1 MGKYFISL
9 TLFTLLIVELAFLAL
24 LIPLDSFVQQWIEN
38 FRYCDLDRLA
48 LFVKNWTSTPYR
60 YITIV
65 GTAVCVLVY
74 HRRWED
80 IIALSIIA
88 IGGALLCEWLKLFVT
103 RPRPSSLAFIN
114 YGHSFPSGHV
124 TNSVTLFGA
133 IYYTA
138 FHDHPGKRW
147 IRLSALSGI
156 VVVITI
162 IGLQR
167 LYFTHHWLTDVI
179 GSCLLGLAWL
189 SFATARFC
197 RPLAVKSLGVTC
209 IVFAFAFLTV
219 RLFPK
224 LQFIVPSP
232 ISARG
237 TSTSRVDLAAYVP
250 SELEAGSAEIERGA
264 PAIAIWYLRGPKTNI
279 NLPLTQ
285 QRDYK
290 VAFAIAPQ
298 SQSRKLECHQLEV
311 LINDRPVKRTVLY
324 EGFRDYTFRM
334 DKQLVSA
341 DTNRL
346 TFTLPTTERGRAA
359 LVYVEAFPQ

>member
-237 TSTSRVDLAAYVP
+237 TSTSRVDLAAHVP

-290 VAFAIAPQ
+290 VVFAIAPQ

>member
-1 MGKYFISL
+1 M
-9 TLFTLLIVELAFLAL
+9 
-24 LIPLDSFVQQWIEN
+24 
-38 FRYCDLDRLA
+38 
-48 LFVKNWTSTPYR
+48 
-60 YITIV
+60 
-65 GTAVCVLVY
+65 LVY

-88 IGGALLCEWLKLFVT
+88 IGGALLCEWLKLFVS

-114 YGHSFPSGHV
+114 YGNSFPSGHV

-138 FHDHPGKRW
+138 FLEHSGKRW

-156 VVVITI
+156 FIVIVI

-167 LYFTHHWLTDVI
+167 VYFTHHWLTDVI
-179 GSCLLGLAWL
+179 GSCLLGLGWL
-189 SFATARFC
+189 FFATARFC

-209 IVFAFAFLTV
+209 AVFVLGFLTV
-219 RLFPK
+219 RFFSTLRFN
-224 LQFIVPSP
+224 VPSP
-232 ISARG
+232 ISAHG
-237 TSTSRVDLAAYVP
+237 ASTSRADLAAYVP
-250 SELEAGSAEIERGA
+250 AELEAGSAEIERGA
-264 PAIAIWYLRGPKTNI
+264 PAIAIWYLRGSKANI
-279 NLPLTQ
+279 SLPLTQ

-290 VAFAIAPQ
+290 VVFAIAPQ
-298 SQSRKLECHQLEV
+298 SQSRKLECYQLEV
-311 LINDRPVKRTVLY
+311 LINDPPVKRTVLY

-346 TFTLPTTERGRAA
+346 TFTLLTVERAKPA
-359 LVYVEAFPQ
+359 LVYLEAFPQ

>member
-9 TLFTLLIVELAFLAL
+9 TLFTLLIVELVFLPL
-24 LIPLDSFVQQWIEN
+24 LIPLDSFVQQWLQD

-48 LFVKNWTSTPYR
+48 LFVKNWTSSPYL

-65 GTAVCVLVY
+65 GTAACVLVY
-74 HRRWED
+74 QRRWKD

-88 IGGALLCEWLKLFVT
+88 IGGALLCEWLKLFVA

-114 YGHSFPSGHV
+114 YGNSFPSGHV

-133 IYYTA
+133 IYYAA
-138 FHDHPGKRW
+138 FRDHPGKRW

-156 VVVITI
+156 FVVITI

-179 GSCLLGLAWL
+179 GSCLLGLGWL
-189 SFATARFC
+189 FFATARFS

-209 IVFAFAFLTV
+209 VIFAFAFLTV
-219 RLFPK
+219 RLFPT
-224 LQFIVPSP
+224 LQFVVPSP

-237 TSTSRVDLAAYVP
+237 TSTNRADLAAYVP
-250 SELEAGSAEIERGA
+250 SELEAASAEIERGA
-264 PAIAIWYLRGPKTNI
+264 PAIAVWNLRGPKTNI
-279 NLPLTQ
+279 NLPLSQ
-285 QRDYK
+285 QRDYM
-290 VAFAIAPQ
+290 VVFAIAPQ
-298 SQSRKLECHQLEV
+298 SKSRKLECHQLEV

-346 TFTLPTTERGRAA
+346 TFTLLTAERAKPA
-359 LVYVEAFPQ
+359 LVYLEAFPQ